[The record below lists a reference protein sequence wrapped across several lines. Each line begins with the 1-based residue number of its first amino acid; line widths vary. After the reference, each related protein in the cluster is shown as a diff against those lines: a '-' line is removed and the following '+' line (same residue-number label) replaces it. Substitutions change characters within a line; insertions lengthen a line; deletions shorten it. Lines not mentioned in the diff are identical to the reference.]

1 MFPNATQEQ
10 VTEALKQLILNGGSF
25 QQKVTASG
33 TPVGAYMHGPGGL
46 FGVEGVERDLFH
58 TRIAPNGLA
67 AILPTFA
74 SQFTHPLFGYITG
87 FQDVTGTVP
96 VNVCDDPETAGQLK
110 TCLQTAPFGRYSF
123 MSRELEIN
131 RIGQLISRGEFND
144 LRLLND
150 PLAPELGAS
159 IFPNLWGE
167 ARRGGGGEVLGGL
180 WGFGGASASGRGRQ
194 AEGGSPA
201 NTGAGGGYEEFQG

>member
-1 MFPNATQEQ
+1 MLPNVSQDQ
-10 VTEALKQLILNGGSF
+10 INEAVKQLILNGGSY

-33 TPVGAYMHGPGGL
+33 TPVGSYLHGPGGL

-58 TRIAPNGLA
+58 TRISPNGLA
-67 AILPTFA
+67 ALLPTFA

-123 MSRELEIN
+123 MSRELEIT
-131 RIGQLISRGEFND
+131 RSGQLSSRGEFNA

-159 IFPNLWGE
+159 IFPNL
-167 ARRGGGGEVLGGL
+167 
-180 WGFGGASASGRGRQ
+180 SGQAQLAAG
-194 AEGGSPA
+194 AEGLARMPGVGVAFSNPRRA
-201 NTGAGGGYEEFQG
+201 AR